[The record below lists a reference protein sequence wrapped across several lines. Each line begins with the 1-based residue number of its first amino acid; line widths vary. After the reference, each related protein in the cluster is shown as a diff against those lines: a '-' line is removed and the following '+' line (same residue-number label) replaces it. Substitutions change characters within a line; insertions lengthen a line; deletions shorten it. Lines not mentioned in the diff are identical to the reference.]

1 MSHNQSRAERS
12 ESAQYKKTGRSGSFN
27 QPRQFSGGA
36 SNKVGGGGG
45 GAPSG
50 SANLSNRSFK
60 KYNNSSAPPVGQ
72 PSARSPNVDSSVS
85 PAPVSL
91 QNGAHQQQQTNRVS
105 VTPVVNTSSNVKPAD
120 TPSQTI
126 SRAVPRAPSSN
137 VSSESKTP
145 TTPGDASKSFPLQ
158 FGSISPGLMNGVQ
171 IPART
176 SSAPPNLDEQKKDQ
190 VRHESLRAAAAKPVQ
205 SIPNQQFPKKD
216 VGIPDQPNAV
226 EAQLVSRSKRDAQV
240 SAAPPV
246 TQSQSP
252 SRHPIQGMPMQL
264 PYHQPQVPVQ
274 FGGQNLQ
281 IQPQAM
287 PGPPMPMP
295 MPMSVPIGNLP
306 VQHPMYV
313 PGLQPHHMQPQGMM
327 HQGQSLTFPP
337 QMGAQHP
344 SQLGSMGMNLPPQFQ
359 QQPAVKY
366 SGTRKTVK
374 ITHPETHEELRLESS
389 PAPRLHPNVQS
400 QSQPISSFP
409 PNIQMNFYPSPYNP
423 ASACFPAVSSV
434 PINTTQVPPT
444 SQPPR
449 PYKQVTVKS
458 PVGSHGEKE
467 VLPPTGSPSG
477 GKAES
482 LKPSRL
488 PGEGSIFPGKEIEPS
503 PLSTL
508 PMPKPGLGTSYAT
521 VASSSPVVVDRV
533 VPHTSVSAS
542 DPMDGSASASTTT
555 AEARSA
561 AVVPDS
567 IKDKHI
573 KPGNDQQDQVGRPQT
588 SPSSL
593 PSQFPEPEAVEVK
606 SISSRNNLVSEN
618 DEESSSIIAA
628 ASSEASN
635 STNEGAGEGRTA
647 EIFKSVGVKGV
658 DSIQSK
664 PDTIGRKEQGESILS
679 GSLESST
686 HSLETSLR
694 SLSLE
699 SPKISGK
706 MEEISN
712 HELTSTT
719 GVLSGHTPD
728 KLDESVPV
736 TGLSMQNDTTF
747 TSDASLSVPHSINT
761 METTVAKYD
770 LVDQKSAPVLVSYPP
785 EEVLGSGNEDEDIV
799 SNGSGLVSPSPSS
812 VNGKVL
818 SDVNVSKSVAPRGK
832 KKKKDLYKK
841 AEAAGTSSD
850 LYMAYKGPE
859 GKKETVTSAQGSE
872 SSSRVSEKQKSTDM
886 SQENAV
892 PCEKPSHV
900 KVEPDDWED
909 AAEISTPQLD
919 TLKNENQDDDGL
931 TTKRYSRDFLL
942 KFVEQCTDL
951 PEGFEIAPD
960 IVDTLVVSS
969 VNISRESYP
978 SPGRNTD
985 RPVVGSRP
993 DRRASGLVEEDKWN
1007 KFPGPVMSG
1016 RGDIR
1021 TDVGH
1026 MNNIAG
1032 LRPGQGVNYGVVR
1045 NLRAQPPVHYAGP
1058 ILTGPLQFGPQGGPL
1073 QRNNSDSDRWQ
1084 RATGFQKGLMPPPQ
1098 TPMQIMHKAEKKYE
1112 IGKVTDEEQAKQRQ
1126 LKGILNKLTP
1136 QNFEKL
1142 FEQVK
1147 QVNIDNVI
1155 TLSGV
1160 ISQIFDK
1167 ALMEPTFCEM
1177 YANFCFHLAAD
1188 LPDLSVDNEKIT
1200 FKRLLLNKCQEE
1212 FERGEREEEEA
1223 NKAEEEGEVKQTAE
1237 EREEKRL
1244 QVRRRM
1250 LGNIRLIGE
1259 LYKKRMLTERIM
1271 HECINKLLGQYHTPD
1286 EENIEALCKLMST
1299 IGEMIDHPKAK
1310 EFMDAYFDIMAQ
1322 LSNNM
1327 KLSSRVRFMLKD
1339 SIDLRK
1345 NKWQQRRK
1353 VEGPKRIDEVHRDAA
1368 QERHAQA
1375 SRLARVPSMGNSAR
1389 RGQPMDFGPRSSN
1402 MLSPPSPQI
1411 GGFRGVPQQQR
1422 GYGTQDARTDERH
1435 SSENRTMSFPMPQR
1449 TLGEESITLG
1459 PQGGL
1464 ARGMAFRGQASAPS
1478 IPLAEMPNSGD
1489 ARRIGLGQNNIS
1501 SIPERAAY
1509 GQREDLMPRYMSDK
1523 IPAPIFDQSHP
1534 QVQNITSGNR
1544 EVRNAGGPPIN
1555 TLNASSDKVWPEEEL
1570 QEKFLATIKE
1580 FYSARDEHEV
1590 ALCIK
1595 EFNAPSFY
1603 PSMISAWVNDSFERK
1618 DMERDLLTKLLI
1630 NLTKP
1635 GQGMISESQ
1644 LIKGFGSVLAGLED
1658 MVNDAPKAA
1667 EFLGRIF
1674 AKVILEKIVSLS
1686 KIGQLIYEGGEEQ
1699 GQLVQIGLA
1708 ADVLGSTLNIIQSEK
1723 GESVLNEIRSSSNL
1737 RLEDFRPP
1745 GFKKSLTIDKFI

>member
-12 ESAQYKKTGRSGSFN
+12 ESTQYKKTGRSGSFN
-27 QPRQFSGGA
+27 QRQFSG
-36 SNKVGGGGG
+36 SVPTKGGG
-45 GAPSG
+45 GASSAATNPS
-50 SANLSNRSFK
+50 SRSFK
-60 KYNNSSAPPVGQ
+60 KNNNNAPVGQ
-72 PSARSPNVDSSVS
+72 PGARSTVVDSSNS
-85 PAPVSL
+85 PAPHAV
-91 QNGAHQQQQTNRVS
+91 QNGAHQQQPPTYIS
-105 VTPVVNTSSNVKPAD
+105 GTPTISTSSGVKPTD
-120 TPSQTI
+120 TSTHSI

-137 VSSESKTP
+137 VSSAPAPSNISTTSSEPKPP
-145 TTPGDASKSFPLQ
+145 TTPGKAPGDASKPVPLQ
-158 FGSISPGLMNGVQ
+158 FGSISPGFMNGVQ

-190 VRHESLRAAAAKPVQ
+190 ARHESLRAAVAKPVP

-216 VGIPDQPNAV
+216 AGILDQPKAG
-226 EAQLVSRSKRDAQV
+226 ETQLVSKPKRDAQIS
-240 SAAPPV
+240 SA
-246 TQSQSP
+246 THHQSP
-252 SRHPIQGMPMQL
+252 SRHPIPGMPMQL

-287 PGPPMPMP
+287 PGPPMQMQ
-295 MPMSVPIGNLP
+295 MPMSLPIGNLP

-337 QMGAQHP
+337 QMGAPHP
-344 SQLGSMGMNLPPQFQ
+344 SQLGSMGMSLPPQFQ

-366 SGTRKTVK
+366 GGTRKTVK
-374 ITHPETHEELRLESS
+374 ITHPDTHEELRLESS
-389 PAPRLHPNVQS
+389 PAPRLHPN
-400 QSQPISSFP
+400 ISM
-409 PNIQMNFYPSPYNP
+409 QFYPGSYNP
-423 ASACFPAVSSV
+423 ASGYLPAGSSV
-434 PINTTQVPPT
+434 HLNSTQVQPT

-449 PYKQVTVKS
+449 VNQVTVKP
-458 PVGSHGEKE
+458 PVGSRGEKE
-467 VLPPTGSPSG
+467 LLPPTGSLSV
-477 GKAES
+477 GKAELS
-482 LKPSRL
+482 KPSRS
-488 PGEGSIFPGKEIEPS
+488 GEGSVIPLKEIEPS
-503 PLSTL
+503 SLSTS
-508 PMPKPGLGTSYAT
+508 PKPKPGLGTSYAT

-533 VPHTSVSAS
+533 VSRTSVSAS
-542 DPMDGSASASTTT
+542 DPMDGSASASTT
-555 AEARSA
+555 AAEEARSA
-561 AVVPDS
+561 VVKSDS
-567 IKDKHI
+567 IKDEHK
-573 KPGNDQQDQVGRPQT
+573 KSGNDQQDQVGMPQT
-588 SPSSL
+588 SLSSL
-593 PSQFPEPEAVEVK
+593 PSQIPEPEAVEVK

-618 DEESSSIIAA
+618 VEGPSSTTAA
-628 ASSEASN
+628 AFSEASN
-635 STNEGAGEGRTA
+635 STSEGAGEGRTA
-647 EIFKSVGVKGV
+647 ENLKSVGMEVV
-658 DSIQSK
+658 NCRQSK
-664 PDTIGRKEQGESILS
+664 PDTIG
-679 GSLESST
+679 
-686 HSLETSLR
+686 SLETSLK

-699 SPKISGK
+699 SPKVTGK
-706 MEEISN
+706 MVESSD

-719 GVLSGHTPD
+719 GVLSEHTPD
-728 KLDESVPV
+728 ELEESLGCCSNDAKMDGNLAVP
-736 TGLSMQNDTTF
+736 TLTSGGQSTKS
-747 TSDASLSVPHSINT
+747 SDASLSVPDSLET
-761 METTVAKYD
+761 SLRSVSVETTVAKYD
-770 LVDQKSAPVLVSYPP
+770 QVDQKSAPVLVSYPS
-785 EEVLGSGNEDEDIV
+785 EDVL
-799 SNGSGLVSPSPSS
+799 PST
-812 VNGKVL
+812 VNGKAV
-818 SDVNVSKSVAPRGK
+818 SDVNVGKTVAQRGK
-832 KKKKDLYKK
+832 KKKKELFKK
-841 AEAAGTSSD
+841 AEAAGASSD

-859 GKKETVTSAQGSE
+859 ENKETVMSSQGSDN
-872 SSSRVSEKQKSTDM
+872 SSSVSEKEKAM
-886 SQENAV
+886 
-892 PCEKPSHV
+892 PCEKPAQI

-909 AAEISTPQLD
+909 AAEISTPQLE
-919 TLKNENQDDDGL
+919 TSKNEIQDKDGDGYEL
-931 TTKRYSRDFLL
+931 TIKRYSRDFLL
-942 KFVEQCTDL
+942 KFLELCTNL
-951 PEGFEIAPD
+951 PEEFEIASD
-960 IVDTLVVSS
+960 IADALMVSS
-969 VNISRESYP
+969 VNVPRESYP

-985 RPVVGSRP
+985 RPVGGSRP
-993 DRRASGLVEEDKWN
+993 DRRASGLVDEDKWN
-1007 KFPGPVMSG
+1007 KFPAHIMSG
-1016 RGDIR
+1016 RGDMR
-1021 TDVGH
+1021 TDVNYMH
-1026 MNNIAG
+1026 NIVG
-1032 LRPGQGVNYGVVR
+1032 VRHVQGVNHAVLR
-1045 NLRAQPPVHYAGP
+1045 NPRPQPSVYYVGP
-1058 ILTGPLQFGPQGGPL
+1058 ILTGPMQLGPQGGQL
-1073 QRNNSDSDRWQ
+1073 QRNNSESDRWL
-1084 RATGFQKGLMPPPQ
+1084 RGTGFQKGLMPNYQ
-1098 TPMQIMHKAEKKYE
+1098 TPMQVIHKAEKKYE

-1271 HECINKLLGQYHTPD
+1271 HECINKLLGQYHNPD

-1353 VEGPKRIDEVHRDAA
+1353 VEGPKKIDEVHRDAA

-1389 RGQPMDFGPRSSN
+1389 RGQPMDFASRSSN

-1411 GGFRGVPQQQR
+1411 GGFRGVPPQSR
-1422 GYGTQDARTDERH
+1422 GYGSQDARTDERH
-1435 SSENRTMSFPMPQR
+1435 SSENRTMSVPMPQR
-1449 TLGEESITLG
+1449 PPGDETITLG

-1464 ARGMAFRGQASAPS
+1464 ARGMAFRGYPSAPS
-1478 IPLAEMPNSGD
+1478 SIPFVEMPSSGD
-1489 ARRIGLGQNNIS
+1489 ARRVGLGQNSFS
-1501 SIPERAAY
+1501 SMSERAAY
-1509 GQREDLMPRYMSDK
+1509 GPEV
-1523 IPAPIFDQSHP
+1523 IVAAPIYDQSHP
-1534 QVQNITSGNR
+1534 QERNDTYVNR
-1544 EVRNAGGPPIN
+1544 EVRNMDHSSDRAVPVSSHARGGPP
-1555 TLNASSDKVWPEEEL
+1555 TSTQNASSDKVWTDEL
-1570 QEKFLATIKE
+1570 QAKSLATIKE

-1590 ALCIK
+1590 ALCMK
-1595 EFNAPSFY
+1595 EFDTPSFY

-1635 GQGMISESQ
+1635 GQGMITESQ

-1686 KIGQLIYEGGEEQ
+1686 EIGQLIYEGGEEQ

-1708 ADVLGSTLNIIQSEK
+1708 GDVLGSVLDIIQSEK

-1745 GFKKSLTIDKFI
+1745 PGSKKSPKIDKFI